1 MKNVLIFLSSL
12 LLFSCGKTSDLD
24 ENNIP
29 KKIVVVFNNSGDNT
43 GSLIKAREKF
53 KNYLSKKLNK
63 EVELYITTDYTSVIE
78 AINSKKAHI
87 AYLSPFSYILAAQK
101 KNVTPL
107 VAVGMNGEP
116 RMYSSIIFT
125 SSKSSIKSIEDV
137 KKRAKSLNLC
147 FVDPASASGHLVP
160 RAYLESIGLSPDN
173 AFKETLFAGTHPA
186 SVLTVTSGKVDI
198 GCTTA
203 EFGLQKMIKEGI
215 IKKEEVRILWTSDPI
230 VASPICI
237 RSDIN
242 QEYIEKIKGIYLNLA
257 KDDPEVF
264 TSYIKVFYAD
274 ANKMAYFPVN
284 DSLYNGIR
292 KIARGIKDINLFK

>member
-1 MKNVLIFLSSL
+1 MKNTLIFLCCI

-29 KKIVVVFNNSGDNT
+29 KKIIVVFNNSGDNT
-43 GSLIKAREKF
+43 GSILKAREKL
-53 KNYLSKKLNK
+53 KNYLAKKLNK
-63 EVELYITTDYTSVIE
+63 EVEFYVTTDYTSVIE

-107 VAVGMNGEP
+107 VAVGMDGEP
-116 RMYSSIIFT
+116 RMYSSVIFT
-125 SSKSSIKSIEDV
+125 SSKSSIKSMDDV
-137 KKRAKSLNLC
+137 KKRAKTLSLC
-147 FVDPASASGHLVP
+147 FSDPASASGHLVP
-160 RAYLESIGLSPDN
+160 RAYLESIALSPDK
-173 AFKETLFAGTHPA
+173 AFQETLFAGTHPA
-186 SVLTVTSGKVDI
+186 SVLTVKSGKVDI

-203 EFGLQKMIKEGI
+203 EFGLQKLINEGF
-215 IKKEEVRILWTSDPI
+215 IKKEDIRILWKSDPI

-242 QEYIEKIKGIYLNLA
+242 KEYSEKIKNIFLNLA

-264 TSYIKVFYAD
+264 ISYIKIFYAD

-292 KIARGIKDINLFK
+292 KIASGIKDINLFK

>member
-1 MKNVLIFLSSL
+1 MKNTLIFLSCL
-12 LLFSCGKTSDLD
+12 LLFACGKTSDLD

-29 KKIVVVFNNSGDNT
+29 KKIIVVFNNSGDNT
-43 GSLIKAREKF
+43 GSLIKAREMF
-53 KNYLSKKLNK
+53 KNYLARKLNK

-107 VAVGMNGEP
+107 VAVGIDGTP
-116 RMYSSIIFT
+116 RMYSSSIFT
-125 SSKSSIKSIEDV
+125 SKNSSINSIEDL
-137 KKRAKSLNLC
+137 KKRSKSLNLC

-160 RAYLESIGLSPDN
+160 RAYLESIGLSPDK

-198 GCTTA
+198 GCSTT
-203 EFGLQKMIKEGI
+203 EYGINKMIKEGL
-215 IKKEEVRILWTSDPI
+215 IKKDDIKILWTSDPI

-242 QEYIEKIKGIYLNLA
+242 KEYIEKIKNIYLNLA

-264 TSYIKVFYAD
+264 TSYIKLFYAD

-292 KIARGIKDINLFK
+292 KIAIGIKDINLFK